1 MSSSKLGIFDPLTGY
16 LTSAFTECPGGVQ
29 SCAAMDKIC
38 NKYFLQKYYPSKHL
52 TNARDEDV
60 VAQFTNAVVKLGQ
73 NLRKYDVSVGASP
86 SLSGLL
92 QDVAKKY
99 INELSIISTDET
111 PVKVAE
117 AINTLLIKT
126 SYDSAS
132 KSLKFVSRADN
143 FAAGLKK
150 AFTDAIDMSTLTL
163 AEKTNAKLC
172 ITAESTSLKVDGV
185 TKCIIFSN
193 TLSMSDMLLTLDTAG
208 TNVANVSETI
218 NSVKTLVLG
227 QVLTNITKW
236 INDNYD
242 VSSLRVTGT
251 SDDVK
256 RVLTALISGT
266 MTEVEKNLFNAF
278 FLVVKD
284 DKPVAISEIDGVKLD
299 EYRLNCRMGDFTIV
313 GASKKLPI
321 VVNYIPVL
329 TKMARVRYNKGEN
342 ISPATDATELLREI
356 FSIAYTNDSTSLVSK
371 LGAILPSFD
380 ITSPSDLQLD
390 IQYLIR
396 DIVSASNVPHA
407 HISESDTEKIDQV
420 LKGIW
425 TRTGVNTWKHKLSDG
440 SIVRLNPG
448 TSAFD
453 EEIASEIQNCPAVG
467 FSDDAGKCAEFFKN
481 VGLSN
486 TEELAKMAT
495 SMTNEVTASAVAKL
509 HPRLALSILKTFG
522 FHKKVCMDKVAGRKM
537 HKVQTVQEW
546 KEKFVDKHFK
556 DSAVATNIKG
566 NERLCNF
573 LNLLTQLVNGNPSV
587 LNEEMVDV
595 ETEESR
601 GETVVPPEL
610 AERKISAAR
619 SKKSGTPVVS
629 WGNIQ
634 SNMNKVYGS
643 FSKGLTFDG
652 MSSNAP
658 FGMDNLFPQ
667 MSMLTSAPVVRSST
681 WGSMA
686 GGGDVQKTFLQDHET
701 GFEYSRNVGKIIM
714 VLIDNLKRNSNKT
727 LTTEEIKSIGDKLA
741 RFEDLERELYETAVN
756 IQKYSQLLKIVE
768 AENKP
773 ELITV
778 SHVKQ
783 YVDKYN
789 HLMTRYDKTGSS
801 FNTLISLLKDCC
813 EGGEGGENCNHNEPL

>member
-38 NKYFLQKYYPSKHL
+38 NKYFLQKYYPSKNL

-92 QDVAKKY
+92 QDVVKKN
-99 INELSIISTDET
+99 INELSITSTD
-111 PVKVAE
+111 
-117 AINTLLIKT
+117 NTSAQVVIALNLAYFKDAKLISSNKRISAFISDKLRDDLLI
-126 SYDSAS
+126 
-132 KSLKFVSRADN
+132 N
-143 FAAGLKK
+143 MEK
-150 AFTDAIDMSTLTL
+150 AIEGSVLSSN
-163 AEKTNAKLC
+163 EKTNAKICLKG
-172 ITAESTSLKVDGV
+172 TGKKVDGSTNCESISPLSGSAV
-185 TKCIIFSN
+185 FMDLSLEADGT
-193 TLSMSDMLLTLDTAG
+193 TLVSASD
-208 TNVANVSETI
+208 TI
-218 NSVKTLVLG
+218 NSLKELVLQQLLG
-227 QVLTNITKW
+227 YITKW

-242 VSSLRVTGT
+242 VSSLRVTG
-251 SDDVK
+251 SSEDAK

-284 DKPVAISEIDGVKLD
+284 DKPVAISEIDGAKLD
-299 EYRLNCRMGDFTIV
+299 EYRLNCRMGNFMID
-313 GASKKLPI
+313 SKDKKLPI

-342 ISPATDATELLREI
+342 ISPAADATELLRQI
-356 FSIAYTNDSTSLVSK
+356 FSIAYTNDSASLVTA
-371 LGAILPSFD
+371 LAPVLPSFD
-380 ITSPSDLQLD
+380 TTSPSDLQLD

-453 EEIASEIQNCPAVG
+453 EEIASEIQNCSAVG

-486 TEELAKMAT
+486 TSELAKLAT
-495 SMTNEVTASAVAKL
+495 TMTNEVTASAVAKL

-556 DSAVATNIKG
+556 DSSVATNIKG

-773 ELITV
+773 EIITV